1 MQLNKFNQSVDD
13 IIDFFALLEY
23 VDSIEVY
30 KQITLPKLATHVP
43 LVITSIH
50 QKCMRSH
57 AVLMLYNIVESTV
70 VECILA
76 IYDAIKDEHIKY
88 VELIDPLR
96 DMWLGNKMDNNDGRK
111 TRIAKTKRIINDLQ
125 SDISFDDKIGR
136 FDGNVDLRLILN
148 VCKEFKI
155 QLGSIP
161 NKEGVAVSL
170 KTIKDARNHLAHGD
184 ITYSSYGSSILLSDI
199 IKLKDDTLKFLN
211 YFIQVIDSY
220 IRNKKYKAT

>member
-161 NKEGVAVSL
+161 NKEEVAVSL

>member
-70 VECILA
+70 VECNLL
-76 IYDAIKDEHIKY
+76 YMMQLK
-88 VELIDPLR
+88 R
-96 DMWLGNKMDNNDGRK
+96 DL
-111 TRIAKTKRIINDLQ
+111 
-125 SDISFDDKIGR
+125 
-136 FDGNVDLRLILN
+136 
-148 VCKEFKI
+148 
-155 QLGSIP
+155 
-161 NKEGVAVSL
+161 
-170 KTIKDARNHLAHGD
+170 
-184 ITYSSYGSSILLSDI
+184 
-199 IKLKDDTLKFLN
+199 IKLYL
-211 YFIQVIDSY
+211 
-220 IRNKKYKAT
+220 

>member
-57 AVLMLYNIVESTV
+57 AVLMLCNIVESTV

-161 NKEGVAVSL
+161 NKEEVAVSL

>member
-13 IIDFFALLEY
+13 IIEFFALLEY

-50 QKCMRSH
+50 QKCMRSN

-161 NKEGVAVSL
+161 NKEEVAVSL

-199 IKLKDDTLKFLN
+199 IKLKDDTLKFLH

>member
-155 QLGSIP
+155 QLGPIP
-161 NKEGVAVSL
+161 NKEEIAVSL

-199 IKLKDDTLKFLN
+199 IKLKDDALKFLN

>member
-161 NKEGVAVSL
+161 NKEEVAVSL

-199 IKLKDDTLKFLN
+199 IKLKDDALKFLN